1 MQRGLCR
8 LSNSLWASPLH
19 LVQKKSSDLCPY
31 EDYCKLN
38 EVILPDRYSILF
50 LKTVNLVHAY
60 QQISVRES
68 DIPKPAITIRTF
80 RISLYDIRIS

>member
-19 LVQKKSSDLCPY
+19 LVQKKNSDLCPY

-38 EVILPDRYSILF
+38 EVTLPDRYSILA
-50 LKTVNLVHAY
+50 VDLVHAY
-60 QQISVRES
+60 QQIPVRES
-68 DIPKPAITIRTF
+68 DILKIVITVRTF
-80 RISLYDIRIS
+80 RISLYDIRTS